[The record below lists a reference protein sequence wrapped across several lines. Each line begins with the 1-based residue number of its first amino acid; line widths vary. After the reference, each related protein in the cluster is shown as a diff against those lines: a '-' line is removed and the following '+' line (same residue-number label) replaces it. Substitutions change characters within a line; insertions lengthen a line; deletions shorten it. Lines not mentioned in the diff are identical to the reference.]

1 MPVYRSLCGR
11 GIGCSGPLGRNLGPR
26 RTLFLTRAEAVS
38 DAKKRLAKK
47 IKSLHAQAAKLIKMM
62 EELK

>member
-1 MPVYRSLCGR
+1 M
-11 GIGCSGPLGRNLGPR
+11 GPR